1 MITGS
6 VTQEKW
12 LAEMGEVAHGIAPEI
27 DIISFKGVFR
37 FAIAGALL
45 DHHLDAWESL
55 EHKDGEARRSF
66 MESVLKQAAGRIAA
80 LGLSQETIASINR
93 ALHQK
98 ILDHIGKLG

>member
-1 MITGS
+1 MVTGS

-12 LAEMGEVAHGIAPEI
+12 LVEMGEVAHGIASGI
-27 DIISFKGVFR
+27 DIISFKGIFR

-55 EHKDGEARRSF
+55 EHKDGETRRNF
-66 MESVLKQAAGRIAA
+66 MESVLKHAEGRIAA

-93 ALHQK
+93 ALQK
-98 ILDHIGKLG
+98 KIVDHISRLA